1 MNIIWLKKI
10 EPCARLPWLF
20 ILKTTPLFLVEG
32 LDDVKEDYMP
42 KSKYELNEV
51 VWSNPEVS
59 QTQNA

>member
-51 VWSNPEVS
+51 V
-59 QTQNA
+59 